1 MEARNNQWQP
11 VTEVYQQII
20 DPAQASQ
27 IDADPMILVNAVRHA
42 RSMAEGKVPIGMTL
56 ITTFYFLRAAIYA
69 LFAARLMAPSDSD
82 AVSWIV
88 SRCPALIP
96 FSLAS
101 VDHKKLPTT
110 MAEVLGVMAVLSL
123 GLGLM
128 WLLRWKPILFI
139 SVAFSGYVMAH
150 FVISYFN
157 IAGLGDPNL
166 FGSEQIDLIVIEGAL
181 NLLIFLYIA
190 LYPNL
195 KHSFRRDY

>member
-27 IDADPMILVNAVRHA
+27 IDADPMTLVNAIRQA
-42 RSMAEGKVPIGMTL
+42 RSKAEAKAPFG
-56 ITTFYFLRAAIYA
+56 ITAITGIYFIRAAIYA
-69 LFAARLMAPSDSD
+69 LFAARLVAPNDSD
-82 AVSWIV
+82 AGTWIMNH
-88 SRCPALIP
+88 CPALIP
-96 FSLAS
+96 IGLGT

-123 GLGLM
+123 GIGIM

-139 SVAFSGYVMAH
+139 SVAFSGYVIAH

-166 FGSEQIDLIVIEGAL
+166 FGSEQLDVLVVEGAL
-181 NLLIFLYIA
+181 NLLIFFYIA

-195 KHSFRRDY
+195 KNTFQRK

>member
-1 MEARNNQWQP
+1 MEARNQWQP

-27 IDADPMILVNAVRHA
+27 IDADPMTLVNAIRQA
-42 RSMAEGKVPIGMTL
+42 RSMAEGKVPLGLTI

-69 LFAARLMAPSDSD
+69 LFAARLVAPSDSD
-82 AVSWIV
+82 AGTWIMNH
-88 SRCPALIP
+88 CPALIP
-96 FSLAS
+96 IGLST

-110 MAEVLGVMAVLSL
+110 MAEVLGVMAALSL
-123 GLGLM
+123 GIGLM

-139 SVAFSGYVMAH
+139 SVAFSGYVIAH

-157 IAGLGDPNL
+157 IAGLGDPGL
-166 FGSEQIDLIVIEGAL
+166 FGSEQIDLVVIEAAL

-195 KHSFRRDY
+195 KDAFQRK